1 MPASDVVAVEVAA
14 RPCDRPT
21 RDLGVGVLVGPG
33 LVATAAHTVEGPR
46 RQLTVDGSPARVV
59 ALDPRTD
66 LALLAADIGGTP
78 AEATP
83 DDLDR
88 GTVRTPDG
96 DLAVT
101 VLRTGPL
108 VVDDTTAG
116 TRHER
121 TVHTF
126 RPGADPGTSGAPL
139 LDARGRLAGIVVL
152 TNRTD
157 GTGYAVTA
165 GELLALIDRDRGSPA
180 PIGCP
185 D

>member
-1 MPASDVVAVEVAA
+1 M
-14 RPCDRPT
+14 
-21 RDLGVGVLVGPG
+21 LVGPG

-46 RQLTVDGSPARVV
+46 RELTVDGSPARVV
-59 ALDPRTD
+59 ALDARTD

-78 AEATP
+78 AETTT

-88 GTVRTPDG
+88 GTVRTPGG
-96 DLAVT
+96 DLEVT

-126 RPGADPGTSGAPL
+126 SPGADLAPV
-139 LDARGRLAGIVVL
+139 ARRSSTLA
-152 TNRTD
+152 
-157 GTGYAVTA
+157 AAWPASSCSPTA
-165 GELLALIDRDRGSPA
+165 PTAPATRSRQASCSP
-180 PIGCP
+180 
-185 D
+185 